1 MYYIREIASVLNVTS
16 YMLHEKHQTKE
27 KMLDKIV
34 IKGAREHNL
43 KNIDLELPRDKFIV
57 FTGLSGSGKSTLA
70 FDTIFAESQRRYLES
85 LSSYAR
91 QFLGQ
96 MQKPNVE
103 HIDGLSP
110 SIAIDQKSS
119 GHNPRSTVGT
129 ITEIYDYM
137 RLLWAKIGKPYCP
150 KCGKLIEKMTIDQM
164 VDTVLDLGE
173 NKKIEIL
180 APIVRG
186 KKGEYYQLLNDLYKQ
201 GYSKARINGK
211 IRQLAEKINLDRY
224 KQHKIEII
232 IDTIVIDINNI
243 NRISEALEQAVKI
256 TGGFALVVEQIN
268 PSTSLPRTGSGQ
280 VRASTKE
287 IFFNQKLSC
296 PECEISFPEIEPRL
310 FSFNSPYGAC
320 PECEGLGVKKELD
333 PDYVI
338 PDKNKT
344 IDEGGILPWSYSPKN
359 YIGSII
365 NAACEELRIPTNV
378 RIKDIPKEKLE
389 LLMNGP
395 DYTRNLQVRY
405 YIHGRPRIF
414 NANFD
419 GIIPLLKRRYKFTES
434 DYVREEIEHY
444 FSEYTCELCHGARL
458 KKETLLV
465 KIGGKNIYDIS
476 RLPITESE
484 NYFRNLKLSST
495 ENLIA
500 ERILKE
506 IKNRL
511 EFLIN
516 VGLDYLTLDRSAIT
530 LSGGESQRIRLASQ
544 LGSQLMGVIYILD
557 EPSIGLH
564 PRNNKQ
570 LIETLKKLRDL
581 GNTVIVIEHDRE
593 TIESSDWVTDIGPK
607 AGKEGGKIIANES
620 IDEFKKNQ
628 SSITAEYLRGDKSIP
643 VPDKRRKIIN
653 KFLSVIGATQH
664 NLKNITVHIPLETF
678 TCITGVSGSG
688 KSTLVNDI
696 IYKTLARKI
705 NKALEKPGKHHEIK
719 GIENIKKII
728 LVDQSPI
735 GRTPRSNPATY
746 TGVFTPIRELF
757 AKTIDAKTKGFGLGR
772 FSFNVYG
779 GRCEACRGDGFNK
792 IEMQFLP
799 DVYIPCSVCKG
810 ARYNRETLNVRY
822 RGKNIADVLKMTVN
836 DALDFFKQIPQ
847 IFDKLKTI
855 YDVGLGYIELGQSAT
870 TLSGGEA
877 QRIKLSSELAKKT
890 KGDALYILDEPTT
903 GLHFEDIKKLLE
915 VLNRL
920 VDNNNTVLII
930 EHNLDVIKVADHI
943 IDLGPEGGEAGG
955 HIVATGTPEELAK
968 IGSSYTGQFLKKT
981 LKNS

>member
-1 MYYIREIASVLNVTS
+1 MHL
-16 YMLHEKHQTKE
+16 KE
-27 KMLDKIV
+27 NMLDKIV
-34 IKGAREHNL
+34 IKGAKEHNL
-43 KNIDLELPRDKFIV
+43 KNVDLEIPRDKFIV

-110 SIAIDQKSS
+110 SISIDQKSS

-137 RLLWAKIGKPYCP
+137 RLLWAKIGQPHCP
-150 KCGKLIEKMTIDQM
+150 KCGKVIKKMTIDQM
-164 VDTVLDLGE
+164 VDSIIDFGE
-173 NKKIEIL
+173 NTDIEIL

-186 KKGEYYQLLNDLYKQ
+186 KKGEHLQLLNDLYKQ
-201 GYSKARINGK
+201 GYTKARINKK
-211 IRQLAEKINLDRY
+211 ITDLNKKIDLPRY
-224 KQHKIEII
+224 KQHNIEII
-232 IDTIVIDINNI
+232 IDTIVINI
-243 NRISEALEQAVKI
+243 NSIGRITEALEQAIKLTDGYVLIVNK
-256 TGGFALVVEQIN
+256 
-268 PSTSLPRTGSGQ
+268 STD
-280 VRASTKE
+280 KE
-287 IFFNQKLSC
+287 LFLNQKLSC
-296 PECEISFPEIEPRL
+296 PDCEISFPEIEPRL

-320 PECEGLGVKKELD
+320 PECDGLGVKKELD
-333 PDYVI
+333 PDYII

-378 RIKDIPKEKLE
+378 RIKDLPQEKIDLLLNGKETK
-389 LLMNGP
+389 
-395 DYTRNLQVRY
+395 NLSVKY
-405 YIHGRPRIF
+405 YVQGRPRIF

-419 GIIPLLKRRYKFTES
+419 GIIPLLKRRYQLTES
-434 DYVREEIEHY
+434 DYIREEIEHY
-444 FSEYTCELCHGARL
+444 FSEYTCEICNGARL
-458 KKETLLV
+458 KKEALLV
-465 KIGGKNIYDIS
+465 KVGEKNISEIVK
-476 RLPITESE
+476 LPVIESE
-484 NYFRNLKLSST
+484 KFFKNLKLNFE

-506 IKNRL
+506 INNRID
-511 EFLIN
+511 FLIN
-516 VGLDYLTLDRSAIT
+516 VGLNYLTLDRSAVT

-570 LIETLKKLRDL
+570 LIDTLKKLCDL

-593 TIESSDWVTDIGPK
+593 TIESSDWITDIGPK

-620 IDEFKKNQ
+620 INDFIK
-628 SSITAEYLRGDKSIP
+628 SSKSVTAEYLRGDKFIA
-643 VPDKRRKIIN
+643 VPEKRRKIKN
-653 KFLSVIGATQH
+653 KFLSVIGATEH
-664 NLKNITVHIPLETF
+664 NLKNITVHVPLETF
-678 TCITGVSGSG
+678 TCVTGVSGSG

-696 IYKTLARKI
+696 IYKSLARKI

-719 GIENIKKII
+719 GMENIKKII
-728 LVDQSPI
+728 SVDQSPI

-746 TGVFTPIRELF
+746 TGVFTYIRELF
-757 AKTIDAKTKGFGLGR
+757 AKTVDAKTKGYGPSR

-779 GRCEACRGDGFNK
+779 GRCEACKGDGFNK

-810 ARYNRETLNVRY
+810 SRYNRETLSVHY
-822 RGKNIADVLKMTVN
+822 KGKNIADVLKMTVS
-836 DALDFFKQIPQ
+836 DALEFFEPIPQ
-847 IFDKLKTI
+847 IHDKLKTI
-855 YDVGLGYIELGQSAT
+855 FDVGLGYIELGQSAT

-877 QRIKLSSELAKKT
+877 QRIKLSSELAKKN
-890 KGDALYILDEPTT
+890 KGDAMYILDEPTT

-920 VDNNNTVLII
+920 VDDNNTVLVI
-930 EHNLDVIKVADHI
+930 EHNLDVIKIADHI
-943 IDLGPEGGEAGG
+943 IDLGPEGGERGG
-955 HIVATGTPEELAK
+955 KIIASGTPEDLSK
-968 IGSSYTGQFLKKT
+968 IESSYTGQY
-981 LKNS
+981 LKNVL